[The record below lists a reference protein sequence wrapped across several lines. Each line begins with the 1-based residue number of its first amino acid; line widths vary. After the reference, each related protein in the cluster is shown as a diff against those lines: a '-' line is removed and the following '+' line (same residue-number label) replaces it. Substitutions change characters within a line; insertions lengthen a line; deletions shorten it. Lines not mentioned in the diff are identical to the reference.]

1 MVIATITK
9 KEYEVLLKRQEK
21 VEEELGI
28 MKKVLWI
35 VSDEEKIRPSI
46 LKRWEKISRRLD
58 RGEGRSFTSA
68 KEMKKWLK
76 SL

>member
-1 MVIATITK
+1 MAIATITK

-28 MKKVLWI
+28 MKKALWI

-46 LKRWEKISRRLD
+46 LKRWEKISRGLD
-58 RGEGRSFTSA
+58 RGEGRSFASA
-68 KEMKKWLK
+68 KEIKKWLK

>member
-46 LKRWEKISRRLD
+46 LKRWEKISHRLD
-58 RGEGRSFTSA
+58 SGEGRSFTSA